1 MFASSLSHDGAQTRY
16 SFRDTSHKKHPD
28 YLYMSDN
35 ATAPSSDDLSDE
47 QPTLNKVT
55 TAAGIHKPK
64 GSTKQE
70 ELLHLEQLSPS
81 QSSGASHIVAHPLI
95 SGYDS
100 PPLQEF
106 NQKFGKP
113 KKKVGRPLKYEEA
126 ADSPNMTEAEKR
138 KLRRRTAN
146 RESARRVRDR
156 RTQHSGNLEA
166 KVAAVAATH
175 DQLAQRIA
183 HVEGERHLASS
194 LCQTFHS
201 RLSALQQNNEGLAL
215 EVIHLEQSLEKGVP
229 LIDARSAALTIG
241 DGKSH
246 GWGVASAAESNN
258 VDLPASQPISRPVE
272 KIAPSSAWQPRHVQQ
287 SSQSSHSPQDC
298 SLTPTSSSA
307 LVLSTPDGV
316 MKAPISALPASL
328 QPLASQTKDDMTV
341 VLSTAVGPS
350 AFAFAPAD
358 TAEPLDVMLTLLDSD
373 APAASMRRQTSLTL
387 SRGLSAM
394 LDLFY
399 NHGKE
404 GQEIRV

>member
-166 KVAAVAATH
+166 K
-175 DQLAQRIA
+175 
-183 HVEGERHLASS
+183 
-194 LCQTFHS
+194 
-201 RLSALQQNNEGLAL
+201 
-215 EVIHLEQSLEKGVP
+215 
-229 LIDARSAALTIG
+229 
-241 DGKSH
+241 
-246 GWGVASAAESNN
+246 
-258 VDLPASQPISRPVE
+258 
-272 KIAPSSAWQPRHVQQ
+272 
-287 SSQSSHSPQDC
+287 
-298 SLTPTSSSA
+298 
-307 LVLSTPDGV
+307 
-316 MKAPISALPASL
+316 
-328 QPLASQTKDDMTV
+328 
-341 VLSTAVGPS
+341 
-350 AFAFAPAD
+350 
-358 TAEPLDVMLTLLDSD
+358 
-373 APAASMRRQTSLTL
+373 ASMHHCLL
-387 SRGLSAM
+387 HNSRC
-394 LDLFY
+394 
-399 NHGKE
+399 
-404 GQEIRV
+404 